1 MVEAIA
7 DAVKKLFVE
16 AKDDVVECQMVEVYG
31 SPKDV
36 DKVTSE
42 SQLMQDAW
50 NKITTYLAENEIKKA
65 LEARLQQGMVV

>member
-1 MVEAIA
+1 VVEAIA